1 MSWVFLAASSYF
13 LSAFSQTLDKVLLQ
27 ARIPSAAT
35 YAFYS
40 GVTSVFVVVLV
51 PFIHRWADFLLS
63 IPIFALA
70 FATGAMLVVALYFLY
85 ASLRRCDVS
94 RIVPI
99 IGAAIPIFLLVF
111 AVARGAPIV
120 SYQLIAVFLF
130 VTGGMVLAM
139 EIRQQNNGYDS
150 LVAHLLGMPGQ
161 RLALCSS
168 EPRKGIGAA
177 IAAAFF
183 FAGTFFLSKELFTAP
198 TPFLSEFFWMRIGSV
213 VAALGML
220 IIPWLRRDI
229 FAVSSR
235 ISRSSTGL
243 FFGNKIVGAVSFFLL
258 NLAFNAAPS
267 QSYVVII
274 NALKG
279 TEHFFVFLFSIGLT
293 IFSPHILR
301 EDSDRHTLML
311 KSLGILL
318 IAFGFWFL

>member
-1 MSWVFLAASSYF
+1 MSWEFLAASSYF

-99 IGAAIPIFLLVF
+99 IGAAIPIFLLV
-111 AVARGAPIV
+111 
-120 SYQLIAVFLF
+120 IAVFLF

-177 IAAAFF
+177 IAAAVF
-183 FAGTFFLSKELFTAP
+183 FAGTFF
-198 TPFLSEFFWMRIGSV
+198 V
-213 VAALGML
+213 
-220 IIPWLRRDI
+220 
-229 FAVSSR
+229 
-235 ISRSSTGL
+235 
-243 FFGNKIVGAVSFFLL
+243 
-258 NLAFNAAPS
+258 
-267 QSYVVII
+267 
-274 NALKG
+274 
-279 TEHFFVFLFSIGLT
+279 
-293 IFSPHILR
+293 
-301 EDSDRHTLML
+301 
-311 KSLGILL
+311 
-318 IAFGFWFL
+318 

>member
-1 MSWVFLAASSYF
+1 MSWEFLAASSYF

-85 ASLRRCDVS
+85 TSLRRCDVS

-120 SYQLIAVFLF
+120 SYQFIAVFLF
-130 VTGGMVLAM
+130 VAGGMALAM

-177 IAAAFF
+177 IAAAVF
-183 FAGTFFLSKELFTAP
+183 FAGTFF
-198 TPFLSEFFWMRIGSV
+198 V
-213 VAALGML
+213 
-220 IIPWLRRDI
+220 
-229 FAVSSR
+229 
-235 ISRSSTGL
+235 
-243 FFGNKIVGAVSFFLL
+243 
-258 NLAFNAAPS
+258 
-267 QSYVVII
+267 
-274 NALKG
+274 
-279 TEHFFVFLFSIGLT
+279 
-293 IFSPHILR
+293 
-301 EDSDRHTLML
+301 
-311 KSLGILL
+311 
-318 IAFGFWFL
+318 